1 MLKFSMAGLHWVC
14 VLAKP
19 KTRVSTNINTL
30 SKIIYLYIF
39 MCYEF
44 FLDLVQKLKS
54 IRMGVS
60 LHPFSPKI
68 ELFGF
73 LVY

>member
-1 MLKFSMAGLHWVC
+1 MC

-30 SKIIYLYIF
+30 SKIIYLYNIF

-68 ELFGF
+68 ELSGF